1 MERLHD
7 ACGVVGIYAPEHAES
22 IDVRRY
28 LTLALTA
35 LQHRG
40 QESAGMAVYNRDG
53 KICHR
58 VGMGKVREVFSDTGT
73 GLPPTRTGI
82 GHVRYSTTGSSC
94 VENAGPFVVG
104 AETGLSEQACYDTI
118 AVAHNGNLVNGESLR
133 AQLPPELLVSTTDSE
148 AIALLLLR
156 ANGPTLRE
164 RMIATYPLLGGA
176 YSLVML
182 AEGKLY
188 AMRDPWGMR
197 PLCLGRIG
205 TIWIVASESCA
216 LERISADYVR
226 EVEPGELITI
236 DEQGLH
242 AEVLAREPR
251 QALCVFEYIYFSD
264 ATSQLNGR
272 YVYSVR
278 EALGREL
285 AREHPVEADSVV
297 PVPDSS
303 IPAAL
308 GYAAASGIPYGH
320 AIIKNRYSD
329 RSFIKPDQRLREL
342 EVDLKF
348 NLVRPRIQGARLII
362 VDDSIVRGNTMK
374 RLVAALRHAGVK
386 EIHLRS
392 SAPPLRHPCYF
403 GIDIPQEQELIAA
416 GRSNEQIADYIGVD
430 SLGYLSIA
438 GLGRALNSINASEQG
453 RVDREQGRVDREQGR
468 VDREQGRVDREQGT
482 RKGYPYYTTDM
493 FATAGSSIVGVPL
506 AGTLGLDDATA
517 TRMLYNECCYG
528 CMQTRGWPF
537 NPREAQ
543 LMTVTGRAARQL

>member
-7 ACGVVGIYAPEHAES
+7 ACGVVGIYAGNNAASENGQFEYEQAEP

-40 QESAGMAVYNRDG
+40 QESAGMAVYDREG
-53 KICHR
+53 KIASR
-58 VGMGKVREVFSDTGT
+58 VDMGKVRDVFSDMGI
-73 GLPPTRTGI
+73 GLPETRCGI

-104 AETGLSEQACYDTI
+104 AWRGHYDTI
-118 AVAHNGNLVNGESLR
+118 AVAHNGNLVNGEAIR
-133 AQLPPELLVSTTDSE
+133 KQLPQEFLQSTTDSE
-148 AIALLLLR
+148 VIALLLLQ
-156 ANGPTLRE
+156 AGGPTLRE
-164 RMIATYPLLGGA
+164 RLLATLPLLRGA
-176 YSLVML
+176 YSLVIL

-188 AMRDPWGMR
+188 AVRDPWGLR

-205 TIWIVASESCA
+205 DHWLVVSESCA
-216 LERISADYVR
+216 LDRLGATFVR

-236 DEQGLH
+236 DEHGMRSELL
-242 AEVLAREPR
+242 VREPR
-251 QALCVFEYIYFSD
+251 HALCVFEYIYFSD

-272 YVYSVR
+272 FVYTVR

-285 AREHPVEADSVV
+285 AYEHPVEADLVL

-308 GYAAASGIPYGH
+308 GYAAASGIPYGQ

-329 RSFIKPDQRLREL
+329 RTFIKPDQRLRQL

-348 NLVRPRIQGARLII
+348 NLVKPKIEGKRLVV

-374 RLVAALRHAGVK
+374 RLVAALRHHGAK

-392 SAPPLRHPCYF
+392 SSPPLRHPCYF
-403 GIDIPQEQELIAA
+403 GIDIPQEAELVAA
-416 GRSNEQIADYIGVD
+416 GRSVAEVAAYIGVD
-430 SLGYLSIA
+430 SLGYLSTT
-438 GLGRALNSINASEQG
+438 GLGRAIASASAQDGSRCE
-453 RVDREQGRVDREQGR
+453 D
-468 VDREQGRVDREQGT
+468 
-482 RKGYPYYTTDM
+482 
-493 FATAGSSIVGVPL
+493 TAADSL
-506 AGTLGLDDATA
+506 LHA
-517 TRMLYNECCYG
+517 EFCYG
-528 CMQTRGWPF
+528 CMERRGWPF
-537 NPREAQ
+537 DPH
-543 LMTVTGRAARQL
+543 AAASHTMPLIMPQRRDTLLRTP

>member
-1 MERLHD
+1 VERLHD
-7 ACGVVGIYAPEHAES
+7 ACGVVGMYAPEHEES

-40 QESAGMAVYNRDG
+40 QESAGMAVYDQGGR
-53 KICHR
+53 ICQR
-58 VGMGKVREVFSDTGT
+58 VGMGKVREVFPDTGT
-73 GLPPTRTGI
+73 GLPPTRIGI

-104 AETGLSEQACYDTI
+104 TGTGHTERAEQVYYDAI
-118 AVAHNGNLVNGESLR
+118 AVAHNGNLVNGEALR
-133 AQLPPELLVSTTDSE
+133 QQFPPELLVSTTDSE
-148 AIALLLLR
+148 AIALLLLQ
-156 ANGPTLRE
+156 AAGPTFRE
-164 RMIATYPLLGGA
+164 RMRATYPQLRGA

-197 PLCLGRIG
+197 PLCIGRIG
-205 TIWIVASESCA
+205 SIWIVASESCA
-216 LERISADYVR
+216 LERIGATCVR
-226 EVEPGELITI
+226 EAEPGELITI

-242 AEVLAREPR
+242 AEVFEQEPR
-251 QALCVFEYIYFSD
+251 QCLCVFEYIYFSD

-272 YVYSVR
+272 YVYNVR

-285 AREHPVEADSVV
+285 AREHPVEADLVV

-308 GYAAASGIPYGH
+308 GYAAASGLPYGQ

-342 EVDLKF
+342 EIDLKF
-348 NLVRPRIQGARLII
+348 NLVKPKIQGARLVI

-374 RLVAALRHAGVK
+374 RLVAALRHAGAR

-416 GRSNEQIADYIGVD
+416 GRSVKEIADYISVD

-438 GLGRALNSINASEQG
+438 GLGRALSAINENEQG
-453 RVDREQGRVDREQGR
+453 NSQ
-468 VDREQGRVDREQGT
+468 QGT
-482 RKGYPYYTTDM
+482 REGYPYYTTSTSANDLDNE
-493 FATAGSSIVGVPL
+493 TAR
-506 AGTLGLDDATA
+506 
-517 TRMLYNECCYG
+517 RMLHNECCYG

-537 NPREAQ
+537 NPQETQLITVAKEKSEA
-543 LMTVTGRAARQL
+543 RAELAPALVPTRNLEERQCS